1 MTIAIIIVCVPEGLP
16 LVISISMAF
25 SIDNLIR
32 DQLLI
37 KKIEALEVSGSVI
50 DIMTGKTGTLTTG
63 VMEVERIY
71 TGQRMQ
77 PKD

>member
-1 MTIAIIIVCVPEGLP
+1 MWLLVSNLQTTIAIIIVCVPEGLP

-37 KKIEALEVSGSVI
+37 KKMKALEISGSVI
-50 DIMTGKTGTLTTG
+50 DIMTGKTCTLTTG
-63 VMEVERIY
+63 DMEVE
-71 TGQRMQ
+71 
-77 PKD
+77 